1 VPGPTRRKAE
11 PQVRELRA
19 GYGPVALLWFDT
31 PRLMTPE
38 RAQGFTDIVRSLQPD
53 TLIDRRLGTAGRS
66 S

>member
-1 VPGPTRRKAE
+1 
-11 PQVRELRA
+11 
-19 GYGPVALLWFDT
+19 
-31 PRLMTPE
+31 MTPE